1 MRDIMHT
8 EICENCGKK
17 VIGNV
22 YVDADGTPYY
32 SFTCSNCGHS
42 WNS

>member
-1 MRDIMHT
+1 MI
-8 EICENCGKK
+8 EICENCGEE
-17 VIGNV
+17 VIGAV

-32 SFTCSNCGHS
+32 SFECENCGHT